1 MKCSL
6 GALVIKSWNFQ
17 YVNEVHMDV
26 DNAWMNE
33 VAHEMDGELDSINHF
48 IQPVLDR
55 RENYVERN
63 LKKKLR
69 DNTEIWRDF
78 LHGCFRFTFQ
88 KTNIS
93 GYTTYNL
100 FMW

>member
-1 MKCSL
+1 
-6 GALVIKSWNFQ
+6 
-17 YVNEVHMDV
+17 MDV

-69 DNTEIWRDF
+69 DNTEI
-78 LHGCFRFTFQ
+78 
-88 KTNIS
+88 
-93 GYTTYNL
+93 
-100 FMW
+100 